1 MWFCSIN
8 NQHILLRYRQRFLRA
23 QENSWKCSQRVKLPL
38 TLIAPHS
45 FSTAF
50 AEAKSLRNL
59 NIPLCLD
66 ELSGLSQAN
75 IAECCR
81 FLLSKCR
88 NCIKCAWIPTC
99 LHIKQTRTQPKAHRK
114 STMRFS
120 FLYPL
125 NTKNEWKEFSP
136 DCLCWTVFPFFRL
149 RISSKLI
156 SSALMPPQWEPYKM
170 LSRHEW
176 CTNMQLCIPR
186 RSCTTISFLRSVKLY
201 TTRTCVVLKISC
213 SGWCFF
219 FSSYSRALP
228 VDSLRRTHADYTWLL
243 HDFVVKISFCECA
256 SDEKQFLAAPEID
269 DGREWIKYYW
279 NIHRATR
286 VPLPM
291 LIKYLRSHKQNIFQS
306 RLFFL
311 CMLANGEN
319 AYHRIGLAA

>member
-1 MWFCSIN
+1 MNSAVYRKQISPNVAAFCYQSAGIALNAHEYLHVYTSNRLAHSRKLIEKAQCASHFSIHSTRKMN
-8 NQHILLRYRQRFLRA
+8 EKSFL
-23 QENSWKCSQRVKLPL
+23 P
-38 TLIAPHS
+38 I
-45 FSTAF
+45 AF
-50 AEAKSLRNL
+50 AEQFFLFFDCESL
-59 NIPLCLD
+59 
-66 ELSGLSQAN
+66 Q
-75 IAECCR
+75 
-81 FLLSKCR
+81 
-88 NCIKCAWIPTC
+88 
-99 LHIKQTRTQPKAHRK
+99 
-114 STMRFS
+114 
-120 FLYPL
+120 
-125 NTKNEWKEFSP
+125 
-136 DCLCWTVFPFFRL
+136 
-149 RISSKLI
+149 LI